1 MPSAKD
7 YFELKGAEKKQI
19 RPSICLNTGHKFVK
33 VPETSLDH
41 YQLELVPKEHK
52 LIFY

>member
-7 YFELKGAEKKQI
+7 YFELKAVEKQI
-19 RPSICLNTGHKFVK
+19 LPSICPNTGHKFVK
-33 VPETSLDH
+33 VPGTSLDH
-41 YQLELVPKEHK
+41 YQLELIPEEHK